1 MTMAEVD
8 AIATGLRSSAGS
20 AVAPP
25 SPVVTKARLLVVD
38 DIEMNRDLL
47 GRRLTGQGYHVEM
60 AEGGAQALAMLQAAP
75 FDLVLLDIMM
85 PDMDGYEVLRRIR
98 GDVVLQHL
106 PVVMVSA
113 LGETESV
120 VRCIELGAD
129 DYLTKPFNP
138 LVLKARVTASLSRK
152 WLRDREQ
159 LYAQS
164 LTRELDIGRQ
174 IQAGF
179 LPQGCPQPKG
189 FSIAAHFEPARSVGG
204 DFYDVFTLHNGHV
217 ALIVADV
224 CDKGVGAAL
233 YMALFRTLLRATAL
247 QESMVERGD
256 AQLLGDVVAHTNEYI
271 AVTHDHANMF
281 ATVFFGILDPRTG
294 TLLYINGG
302 HDAPI
307 IASPDGPRV
316 RLEPTGPALGLM
328 GDSHFALGEDRLAPG
343 ELLLAYTDGVT
354 DARRSSDGAT
364 FGEDRL
370 RALLAGSEAAGAVL
384 ERVKASLVDF
394 TGDGPPFDDVTMLA
408 VRRGA

>member
-1 MTMAEVD
+1 MTMAEAD
-8 AIATGLRSSAGS
+8 AVATGPRPSVGN
-20 AVAPP
+20 AVLAAH
-25 SPVVTKARLLVVD
+25 PVATKARLLVVD

-98 GDVVLQHL
+98 GDAVLQHL

-179 LPQGCPQPKG
+179 LPQACPQPKG
-189 FSIAAHFEPARSVGG
+189 FGIAAHFEPARSVGG

-247 QESMVERGD
+247 QESMVERSD

-307 IASPDGPRV
+307 IASPEGPRV

-370 RALLAGSEAAGAVL
+370 RALLDCSEAAGLVL